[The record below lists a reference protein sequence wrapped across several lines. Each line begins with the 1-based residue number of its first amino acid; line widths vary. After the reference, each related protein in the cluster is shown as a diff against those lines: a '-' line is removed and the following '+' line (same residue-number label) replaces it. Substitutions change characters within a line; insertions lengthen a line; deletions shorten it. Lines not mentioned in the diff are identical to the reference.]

1 MSYAERLAGWLGRR
15 APLQLALLDDRVVVR
30 SAAGAAETLTAEAA
44 ATDAAAP
51 APWRAPVARLGAW
64 LAQAADAGRRPPALH
79 LRLGAAHLRWQV
91 LPWPAQIGS
100 PAEFEA
106 WARLRLRAVHG
117 AVADG
122 WRLQCAPLRAG
133 RPTVVCAVD
142 DALLATLHALPAR
155 LARIEPHFSAAHDRW
170 QHRLRRGSAW
180 FAAVEPAHLTLA
192 LLHDGQ
198 VQALRSLRHH
208 GGSRWAGALVA
219 AQAQLALAAGREAD
233 AALPVYLAGDDGS
246 GRRLAQPGLLWL
258 DADARTDASTD
269 ASPHVSSAPPAA
281 AAGGAALARLAAGF

>member
-1 MSYAERLAGWLGRR
+1 VSSAERIAGWLGLGP
-15 APLQLALLDDRVVVR
+15 ALHAALLDDRVVVR
-30 SAAGAAETLTAEAA
+30 SAAGATTTLAA
-44 ATDAAAP
+44 AGEPADAAA
-51 APWRAPVARLGAW
+51 APWRAPLARLGAW
-64 LAQAADAGRRPPALH
+64 LAEATSGASAAGRRPRLR

-100 PAEFEA
+100 PAEFDA
-106 WARLRLRAVHG
+106 YARLRLRAVHG
-117 AVADG
+117 AAADG

-133 RPTVVCAVD
+133 RPTPVCAVD
-142 DALLATLHALPAR
+142 EALLAALHALPAR

-180 FAAVEPAHLTLA
+180 FAAVEPVHLTLA

-219 AQAQLALAAGREAD
+219 AQAQLALAAGRDAD
-233 AALPVYLAGDDGS
+233 AALPVQLAGDDGS
-246 GRRLAQPGLLWL
+246 GRRLAQPGLVWL
-258 DADARTDASTD
+258 DDDRAADAAATG
-269 ASPHVSSAPPAA
+269 AA
-281 AAGGAALARLAAGF
+281 ATAGPGTLARLALGT